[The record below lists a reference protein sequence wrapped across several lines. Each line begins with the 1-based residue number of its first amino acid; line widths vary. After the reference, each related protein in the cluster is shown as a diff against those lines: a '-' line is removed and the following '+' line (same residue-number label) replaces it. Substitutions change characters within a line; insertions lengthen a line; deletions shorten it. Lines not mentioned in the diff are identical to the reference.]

1 MYICYKPKYFYS
13 LPFSGTGIHMRRYA
27 LLLLLFLLLPLTV
40 NASEEKVVYELV
52 FSSPV
57 SSETLSRIR
66 AMGGEVIYKLDE
78 INGLAVRISSDKVNE
93 LLKLDGIIASGPAV
107 KVEALSEELPSYENG
122 ARLTWDLDMINVPT
136 VHEWGYDGKNVYIAV
151 LDTGL
156 EPEWRDYFPVES
168 IDEEHAAAFLGAAA
182 TAFFI
187 NGNYNK
193 RAWEADTNGH
203 GMHVTSTIIGYKVY
217 NFYRVSGVAPGARII
232 PVKVLSNAG
241 WGFSSDVAAGIIY
254 IASLYE
260 KERASGG
267 DVLDPAG
274 VVNPIVI
281 SMSLGGPSLSPLEK
295 YAIDYAISK
304 GVFVVAA
311 AGNEGEHGM
320 CYPAAYPPVISVGAV
335 GWVNEWVV
343 NGQVNRSWWWAS
355 DVPENLSG
363 QVYVTDFS
371 SREKEGQDLDVL
383 APGSWVVGPYT
394 PYGAAHP
401 PYWAEGVPG
410 QYYFLG
416 GTSMATP
423 HVSGTAA
430 LVLQKDMEDGKID
443 LNQEKLEN
451 LLESTAY
458 HLGPGSATVYDP
470 ISRSFV
476 TYTWGYDAV
485 GSGLVQADAAV
496 KGFSG

>member
-1 MYICYKPKYFYS
+1 MLKKYAS
-13 LPFSGTGIHMRRYA
+13 
-27 LLLLLFLLLPLTV
+27 LLLLLLLLLPLTG
-40 NASEEKVVYELV
+40 ASASEKVVYELI
-52 FSSPV
+52 FSIPV
-57 SSETLSRIR
+57 DNKIISEIKS
-66 AMGGEVIYKLDE
+66 MGGEIIYKLDE
-78 INGLAVRISSDKVNE
+78 INGVAVSISSDKVSE
-93 LLKLDGIIASGPAV
+93 LLKLDGIVASGPAV

-136 VHEWGYDGKNVYIAV
+136 VHEWGYDGKGVYVAV

-156 EPEWRDYFPVES
+156 EPQWRNYFSAES
-168 IDEEHAAAFLGAAA
+168 IDEEHAAAFLGAMA

-193 RAWEADTNGH
+193 NAWEADTNGH
-203 GMHVTSTIIGYKVY
+203 GMHVTSTIIGYNVY

-254 IASLYE
+254 VASLYE
-260 KERASGG
+260 REKSSGG
-267 DVLDPAG
+267 NVLDPMG

-295 YAIDYAISK
+295 HAIDYAISK
-304 GVFVVAA
+304 GVFIIAA
-311 AGNEGEHGM
+311 AGNEGELGM
-320 CYPAAYPPVISVGAV
+320 CYPAAYQPVISVGAV
-335 GWVNEWVV
+335 GWVDEWIV

-355 DVPENLSG
+355 DVPEDLDG
-363 QVYVTDFS
+363 QVYVTDWS

-401 PYWAEGVPG
+401 PYWAEGVPR

-423 HVSGTAA
+423 HVSGIAA
-430 LVLQKDMEDGKID
+430 LLLQKDMEDGKID
-443 LNQEKLEN
+443 LNQWKLEN
-451 LLESTAY
+451 LLEETAY
-458 HLGPGSATVYDP
+458 HFGPGSATVYDP
-470 ISRSFV
+470 ISRSLV
-476 TYTWGYDAV
+476 THTWGYDAV
-485 GSGLVQADAAV
+485 GNGLVQADAAI
-496 KGFSG
+496 KGFKG

>member
-1 MYICYKPKYFYS
+1 MRKYMF
-13 LPFSGTGIHMRRYA
+13 
-27 LLLLLFLLLPLTV
+27 LLLLFLLLLPLTRAG
-40 NASEEKVVYELV
+40 ASERVLYELV
-52 FSSPV
+52 FSNPV
-57 SSETLSRIR
+57 DNKILSEIR

-78 INGLAVRISSDKVNE
+78 INGIAVSISSDKVNE
-93 LLKLDGIIASGPAV
+93 LLKLDGIIAAGPAV
-107 KVEALSEELPSYENG
+107 KVEALSEELPSYDVNG
-122 ARLTWDLDMINVPT
+122 ARLTWDLDIINVPT
-136 VHEWGYDGKNVYIAV
+136 VHEWGYDGRGVYVAV

-156 EPEWRDYFPVES
+156 EPQWRDYFPAEN
-168 IDEEHAAAFLGAAA
+168 IDEEHAAAFLGAMA
-182 TAFFI
+182 TAFLI

-193 RAWEADTNGH
+193 NAWEADTNGH

-260 KERASGG
+260 KEKSSGG
-267 DVLDPAG
+267 NVLDPAG
-274 VVNPIVI
+274 VVNPVVI

-295 YAIDYAISK
+295 HAIDYAISR
-304 GVFVVAA
+304 GVFIIAA
-311 AGNEGEHGM
+311 AGNEGELGM
-320 CYPAAYPPVISVGAV
+320 SYPAAYPPVISVGAA
-335 GWVNEWVV
+335 GWVNEWII

-371 SREKEGQDLDVL
+371 SREKPGQDLDVL

-401 PYWAEGVPG
+401 PYWAEGVPR

-423 HVSGTAA
+423 HVSGIAA

-443 LNQEKLEN
+443 LTQEKLED
-451 LLESTAY
+451 LLEKTAY

-470 ISRSFV
+470 ISGSFV

-485 GSGLVQADAAV
+485 GSGLVQADAAI
-496 KGFSG
+496 KGFENPPT

>member
-1 MYICYKPKYFYS
+1 MKKYAS
-13 LPFSGTGIHMRRYA
+13 
-27 LLLLLFLLLPLTV
+27 LLLLLLLLLPLTG
-40 NASEEKVVYELV
+40 ASASEKVVYELI
-52 FSSPV
+52 FSIPV
-57 SSETLSRIR
+57 DNKIISEIKS
-66 AMGGEVIYKLDE
+66 MGGEIIYKLDE
-78 INGLAVRISSDKVNE
+78 INGVAVSISSDKVSE
-93 LLKLDGIIASGPAV
+93 LLKLDGIVASGPAV

-136 VHEWGYDGKNVYIAV
+136 VHEWGYDGKGVYVAV

-156 EPEWRDYFPVES
+156 EPQWRNYFSAES
-168 IDEEHAAAFLGAAA
+168 IDEEHAAAFLGAMA

-193 RAWEADTNGH
+193 NAWEADTNGH
-203 GMHVTSTIIGYKVY
+203 GMHVTSTIIGYNVY

-254 IASLYE
+254 VASLYE
-260 KERASGG
+260 REKSSGG
-267 DVLDPAG
+267 NVLDPMG

-295 YAIDYAISK
+295 HAIDYAISK
-304 GVFVVAA
+304 GVFIIAA
-311 AGNEGEHGM
+311 AGNEGELGM
-320 CYPAAYPPVISVGAV
+320 CYPAAYQPVISVGAV
-335 GWVNEWVV
+335 GWVDEWIV

-355 DVPENLSG
+355 DVPEDLDG
-363 QVYVTDFS
+363 QVYVTDWS

-401 PYWAEGVPG
+401 PYWAEGVPR

-423 HVSGTAA
+423 HVSGIAA
-430 LVLQKDMEDGKID
+430 LLLQKDMEDGKID
-443 LNQEKLEN
+443 LNQWKLEN
-451 LLESTAY
+451 LLEETAY
-458 HLGPGSATVYDP
+458 HFGPGSATVYDP
-470 ISRSFV
+470 ISRSLV
-476 TYTWGYDAV
+476 THTWGYDAV
-485 GSGLVQADAAV
+485 GNGLVQADAAI
-496 KGFSG
+496 KGFKG

>member
-1 MYICYKPKYFYS
+1 MLKKYAS
-13 LPFSGTGIHMRRYA
+13 
-27 LLLLLFLLLPLTV
+27 LLLLLLLLLPLTG
-40 NASEEKVVYELV
+40 ASASEKVVYELI
-52 FSSPV
+52 FSIPV
-57 SSETLSRIR
+57 DNKIISEIKS
-66 AMGGEVIYKLDE
+66 MGGEIIYKLDE
-78 INGLAVRISSDKVNE
+78 INGVAVSISSDKVSE
-93 LLKLDGIIASGPAV
+93 LLKLDGIVASGPAV

-136 VHEWGYDGKNVYIAV
+136 VHEWGYDGKGVYVAV

-156 EPEWRDYFPVES
+156 EPQWRNYFSAES
-168 IDEEHAAAFLGAAA
+168 IDEEHAAAFLGAMA

-193 RAWEADTNGH
+193 NAWEADTNGH
-203 GMHVTSTIIGYKVY
+203 GMHVTSTIIGYNVY

-254 IASLYE
+254 VASLYE
-260 KERASGG
+260 REKSSGG
-267 DVLDPAG
+267 NVLDPMG

-295 YAIDYAISK
+295 HAIDYAISK
-304 GVFVVAA
+304 GVFIIAA
-311 AGNEGEHGM
+311 AGNEGELGM
-320 CYPAAYPPVISVGAV
+320 CYPAAYQPVISVGAV
-335 GWVNEWVV
+335 GWVDEWIV

-355 DVPENLSG
+355 DVPEDLNG
-363 QVYVTDFS
+363 QVYVTDWS

-401 PYWAEGVPG
+401 PYWAEGVPR

-423 HVSGTAA
+423 HVSGIAA
-430 LVLQKDMEDGKID
+430 LLLQKDMEDGKID
-443 LNQEKLEN
+443 LNQWKLEN
-451 LLESTAY
+451 LLEETAY
-458 HLGPGSATVYDP
+458 HFGPGSATVYDP
-470 ISRSFV
+470 ISRSLV
-476 TYTWGYDAV
+476 THTWGYDAV
-485 GSGLVQADAAV
+485 GNGLVQADAAI
-496 KGFSG
+496 KGFKG

>member
-1 MYICYKPKYFYS
+1 MLKKYAS
-13 LPFSGTGIHMRRYA
+13 
-27 LLLLLFLLLPLTV
+27 LLLLLLLLLPLTG
-40 NASEEKVVYELV
+40 ASASEKVVYELI
-52 FSSPV
+52 FSIPV
-57 SSETLSRIR
+57 DNKIISEIKS
-66 AMGGEVIYKLDE
+66 MGGEIIYKLDE
-78 INGLAVRISSDKVNE
+78 INGVAVSISSDKVSE
-93 LLKLDGIIASGPAV
+93 LLKLDGIVASGPAV

-136 VHEWGYDGKNVYIAV
+136 VHEWGYDGKGVYVAV

-156 EPEWRDYFPVES
+156 EPQWRNYFSAES
-168 IDEEHAAAFLGAAA
+168 IDEEHAAAFLGAMA

-193 RAWEADTNGH
+193 NAWEADTNGH
-203 GMHVTSTIIGYKVY
+203 GMHVTSTIIGYNVY

-254 IASLYE
+254 VASLYE
-260 KERASGG
+260 REKSSGG
-267 DVLDPAG
+267 NVLDPMG

-295 YAIDYAISK
+295 HAIDYAISK
-304 GVFVVAA
+304 GVFIIAA
-311 AGNEGEHGM
+311 AGNEGELGM
-320 CYPAAYPPVISVGAV
+320 CYPAAYQPVISVGAV
-335 GWVNEWVV
+335 GWVDEWIV

-355 DVPENLSG
+355 DVPEDLNG
-363 QVYVTDFS
+363 QVYVTDWS

-401 PYWAEGVPG
+401 PYWAEGVPR

-423 HVSGTAA
+423 HVSGIAA
-430 LVLQKDMEDGKID
+430 LLLQKDMEDGKID
-443 LNQEKLEN
+443 LNQWKLEN
-451 LLESTAY
+451 LLEETAY
-458 HLGPGSATVYDP
+458 HFGPGSATVYDP
-470 ISRSFV
+470 ISRSLV
-476 TYTWGYDAV
+476 THIWGYDAV
-485 GSGLVQADAAV
+485 GNGLVQADAAI
-496 KGFSG
+496 KGFKG